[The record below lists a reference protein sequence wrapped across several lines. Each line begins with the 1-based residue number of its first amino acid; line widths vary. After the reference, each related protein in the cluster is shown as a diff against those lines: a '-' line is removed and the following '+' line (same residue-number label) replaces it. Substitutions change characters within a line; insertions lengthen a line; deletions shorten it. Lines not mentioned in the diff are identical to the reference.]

1 MKGKLIKIDSSTL
14 LNEFIWPA
22 TRYCIGRHTYVSRYA
37 ETYWQIIR
45 ANRKA
50 FDEDRLQF
58 YARDIKDNIA
68 QQMRWWKNIDVEG
81 TGNDRIRF
89 DPYFLLT
96 RYIYEHPD
104 TDFASTDFEIDCLH
118 GVVRTHPRETALTDS
133 EKGFAKVPDCDL
145 EEWSKLASCISDSFT
160 IEIDGKEYELIRV
173 FEEVRYYTDED
184 WKWKEYLRLTSDWR
198 KSLCYE
204 RLLQEQ
210 KDVLKRIKEGNLPHA
225 DSHLENFE

>member
-1 MKGKLIKIDSSTL
+1 MIMQDKPIKIDPSTL
-14 LNEFIWPA
+14 LNELMWPA
-22 TRYCIGRHTYVSRYA
+22 ARYCVGRHTYVSGYA
-37 ETYWQIIR
+37 ETYWRLIQ

-68 QQMRWWKNIDVEG
+68 KVMRWWKNIEIEG
-81 TGNDRIRF
+81 DGNDRIVY

-96 RYIYEHPD
+96 RYMFENPQ
-104 TDFASTDFEIDCLH
+104 TDFASTDFVINCIH
-118 GVVRTHPRETALTDS
+118 GVVKTYKRETPLTDS
-133 EKGFAKVPDCDL
+133 EMGFAKVPDCDL
-145 EEWSKLASCISDSFT
+145 EEWSKLASCISNAFT

-173 FEEVRYYTDED
+173 FEEVRYSTDED

-204 RLLQEQ
+204 RLLEEQ
-210 KDVLKRIKEGNLPHA
+210 KDVLKRIKEKG
-225 DSHLENFE
+225 D